1 MMVDFH
7 LDYNN
12 NVSCFWLT
20 WLFLLLHVNL
30 MFIWIKYFVVW
41 VEPSR
46 SQTWFCIFN
55 LAILV
60 FSQFL
65 VMAPLWL
72 EWKNAATPALSGY
85 VWAPLCLLL
94 QHSRN
99 FPMVWLHIR
108 YWVALNIFIGLKKD
122 FATISSNQSTVSC
135 TRHSLPLRAI
145 NTHMDRKNIQK
156 YILSVLCCCF
166 LMMVL
171 FWLSIPA
178 HWKKCKRISH
188 WVNSLKDNS
197 FKFKLISFTSL
208 SLL

>member
-1 MMVDFH
+1 MKKCSH
-7 LDYNN
+7 T
-12 NVSCFWLT
+12 SPFWICLGT
-20 WLFLLLHVNL
+20 
-30 MFIWIKYFVVW
+30 FVFVI
-41 VEPSR
+41 
-46 SQTWFCIFN
+46 T
-55 LAILV
+55 
-60 FSQFL
+60 
-65 VMAPLWL
+65 
-72 EWKNAATPALSGY
+72 TLS
-85 VWAPLCLLL
+85 
-94 QHSRN
+94 SN

-108 YWVALNIFIGLKKD
+108 YRVALNIFIGLKKD

-156 YILSVLCCCF
+156 YILSVLCCCI

-208 SLL
+208 SLLLFLSKLMAWEMSKALGYFPGAHEMVSVHRPSNFQTVT